1 MKGRRFLSLE
11 ACMSEDMDVSEDK
24 ADRSGVPA
32 LEGWVEHA
40 AAPATGWHIEA
51 SRGVTFDRVGL
62 VDCTSG

>member
-1 MKGRRFLSLE
+1 
-11 ACMSEDMDVSEDK
+11 MSEDMDVSEDK